1 MASEPVA
8 TAERHATWKELFFDL
23 VVVAGIGQLAHLLHE
38 DTGPGALGLYAVL
51 FLAFW
56 ISWAGFAVYGN
67 VAGDDTRTGVL
78 IAAMLGLAV
87 MAASVAGVQESR
99 ASAFVV
105 AYVALRWFS
114 GAVIARGKVL
124 LDWPLAQYGIG
135 AVPWLVSLWVDA
147 PLTYWL
153 WVLGIALDLVVLLL
167 ASAAR
172 TMQGAEER
180 LDRGRGGRRGSQ
192 PFVLQGTHAD
202 EEHLAERLGLFVI
215 IVLGEGLILIIDAA
229 ADSEVWIR
237 EPGLVAL
244 GAFALLASVWTAG
257 LLHGTAGIPQLRP
270 HTVAPR
276 IVMLLHALLTGALAA
291 LAASLGVAVEHAH
304 EPLPAAYRALLC
316 GSVAAYCAVGVV
328 TALLVGERGRWILV
342 RGLPG
347 VLVPVALIVVG
358 PDLSVGALVWLLVA
372 VVVWLA
378 LERPADGR
386 PRLTAPRPAGRTPRS
401 GRGRGTRSAPRPGPP
416 GT

>member
-8 TAERHATWKELFFDL
+8 TVERHASWKELFFDL
-23 VVVAGIGQLAHLLHE
+23 VVVAGVGQLAHLLHE
-38 DTGPGALGLYAVL
+38 DTGPRTLGLYAVIY
-51 FLAFW
+51 LAFW

-67 VAGDDTRTGVL
+67 VAGDDARTGVL
-78 IAAMLGLAV
+78 IAAMLGLVV
-87 MAASVAGVQESR
+87 MAASVPGIHESR
-99 ASAFVV
+99 STAFVV

-124 LDWPLAQYGIG
+124 LDWPLAQYGLG

-147 PLTYWL
+147 PLKYWL
-153 WVLGIALDLVVLLL
+153 WVVGIAIDLVVLLL

-172 TMQGAEER
+172 TMQNAEER
-180 LDRGRGGRRGSQ
+180 LERGQHGRRGGE

-215 IVLGEGLILIIDAA
+215 IVLGEGLIQIIDAA
-229 ADSEVWIR
+229 ADSETWNQD
-237 EPGLVAL
+237 PALVAL

-291 LAASLGVAVEHAH
+291 LAAALGVAVEHAH
-304 EPLPAAYRALLC
+304 EPLPDEYRVLLC
-316 GSVAAYCAVGVV
+316 GAVAAYCAIGVV
-328 TALLVGERGRWILV
+328 TALLVGKDRRWILA
-342 RGLPG
+342 RGVPS
-347 VLVPVALIVVG
+347 VLVPVALIFLW
-358 PDLSVGALVWLLVA
+358 PDLSVGVLVWLLVA
-372 VVVWLA
+372 VVVWLV
-378 LERPADGR
+378 LEKPADGR
-386 PRLTAPRPAGRTPRS
+386 PRRERLRGPRPGGRRP
-401 GRGRGTRSAPRPGPP
+401 RSAPDR
-416 GT
+416 